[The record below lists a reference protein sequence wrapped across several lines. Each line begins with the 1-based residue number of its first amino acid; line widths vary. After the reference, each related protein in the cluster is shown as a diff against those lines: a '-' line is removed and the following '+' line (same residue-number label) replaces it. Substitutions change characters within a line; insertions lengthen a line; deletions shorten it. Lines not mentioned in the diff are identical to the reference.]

1 MTTYAST
8 FIPGMGEVVAAALE
22 RSLESVKIETLLDG
36 LVVYRSAATAAE
48 VRALRFCNNSF
59 VCLMSFAGL
68 GRNPIGQ
75 MSRAIL
81 ADDSFPRR
89 LAPHLPRKSLTYRFV
104 ASHGNQFV
112 SLPRGVRAA
121 LERALA
127 PDERLRPNHSNP
139 DVEVWLLSRREGVGF
154 AGLRL
159 TRHRAYEK
167 TLARGELRPE
177 LCHLLCLIS
186 EPAATDVVLDPFCG
200 SGAIPLERARAFP
213 YREILAGDI
222 DPKHVKSLREKVRR
236 LGRARRGRRKQ
247 IVVGRWDAL
256 GLRTFAPHSVDKIVT
271 DPPWGFYRAQHG
283 DPEQFHRE
291 MLRECQRVLR
301 PGGLLVLLSGRPAL
315 FERCIQDLRGDLTV
329 LKRYD
334 VLVSGKKA
342 SVFKVG
348 KAAGPP

>member
-1 MTTYAST
+1 MTTYTST

-22 RSLESVKIETLLDG
+22 RSLGGVEIEALFDG

-59 VCLMSFAGL
+59 VCLMSFDGL

-81 ADDSFPRR
+81 ADDGFSRR
-89 LAPHLPRKSLTYRFV
+89 LAPHLPRKRLTYRFV

-112 SLPRGVRAA
+112 SLPRGARAA

-127 PDERLRPNHSNP
+127 PDERLKPNHSNP

-154 AGLRL
+154 VGLRL
-159 TRHRAYEK
+159 TRHTAYEK

-186 EPAATDVVLDPFCG
+186 EPSETDVVLDPFCG

-222 DPKHVKSLREKVRR
+222 DPKRVKSLRAKVRR
-236 LGRARRGRRKQ
+236 LGRAAGRQRQ
-247 IVVGRWDAL
+247 QLVVGRWDAL
-256 GLRTFAPHSVDKIVT
+256 DLRTFAPNSLDKFIT
-271 DPPWGFYRAQHG
+271 DPPWGFYSPQHG
-283 DPEQFHRE
+283 DPAQFHRQ
-291 MLRECQRVLR
+291 MLRECHRVLR
-301 PGGLLVLLSGRPAL
+301 PGGLLVLLAGRPAL
-315 FERCIQDLRGDLTV
+315 FERCMQDFSSELKV
-329 LKRYD
+329 LKRYSI
-334 VLVSGKKA
+334 LVSGKKA
-342 SVFKVG
+342 SIFKVG
-348 KAAGPP
+348 KSAG